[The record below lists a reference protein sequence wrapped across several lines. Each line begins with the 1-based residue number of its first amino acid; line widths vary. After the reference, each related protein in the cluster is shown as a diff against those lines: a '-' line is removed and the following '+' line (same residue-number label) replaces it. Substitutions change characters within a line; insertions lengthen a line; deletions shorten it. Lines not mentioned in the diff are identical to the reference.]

1 MRLTLMT
8 KLTYYITELS
18 DIVPG
23 NSVSIICSIYVIDA
37 MVSAAACKARP
48 KWSQYIQARA

>member
-8 KLTYYITELS
+8 KLTYYITELR
-18 DIVPG
+18 DIVRG
-23 NSVSIICSIYVIDA
+23 NSVSIICSIYVIDS
-37 MVSAAACKARP
+37 MDSAAACKAHP